1 MKRRALIRSLFAL
14 TMGGVFGSLTTTAQA
29 RRGRP
34 ASPNSVGGVRR
45 RTRRRRRR
53 RVSRNMRL
61 TSLPYGC
68 SVRRSRGGVS
78 YYYCGGI
85 WYRPAYQGTTVVYIV
100 EEIEP
105 GSNVEV
111 EFEEYS

>member
-1 MKRRALIRSLFAL
+1 MKRRALIKSLL
-14 TMGGVFGSLTTTAQA
+14 TLIIGGTFGGMTTTAHA
-29 RRGRP
+29 KRGRP

-45 RTRRRRRR
+45 RTRRRRHR
-53 RVSRNMRL
+53 RVRRNMRL